1 MVKVRKTGKSLNINL
16 TDTIKLLRFL
26 ENFMFLDIVDRYLSY
41 LGEKLVPLSSIKSDT
56 LTIYP
61 KYVLVPTTQYYLSFI
76 DVEANLGGV
85 RIMRK
90 RDIEIDKPVQ
100 FDEYEFIEY
109 SWGPWSK
116 VEIGF
121 HISFYENEKKIG
133 VGGVSIKVKSYTG
146 FGTCYCP
153 LYFNKDSAKL
163 RYVEE
168 GLKAFI
174 ESNGK
179 KFEEVERESPAA
191 ALKIGIL
198 EDAMF
203 LSLNVLY
210 SIYNGVI
217 KEDTIEYKIFAP
229 FTKILHSYGKNF
241 EEVLSIIKEFSII
254 L

>member
-1 MVKVRKTGKSLNINL
+1 
-16 TDTIKLLRFL
+16 
-26 ENFMFLDIVDRYLSY
+26 
-41 LGEKLVPLSSIKSDT
+41 
-56 LTIYP
+56 
-61 KYVLVPTTQYYLSFI
+61 
-76 DVEANLGGV
+76 
-85 RIMRK
+85 MRK

-109 SWGPWSK
+109 SWGPWFK

-121 HISFYENEKKIG
+121 RISFYENEKKIG

-174 ESNGK
+174 KSKGK

>member
-1 MVKVRKTGKSLNINL
+1 MMKVRKTGKSLNMNL
-16 TDTIKLLRFL
+16 TDTIKFLRFL
-26 ENFMFLDIVDRYLSY
+26 ENFMFFGIVDGYLSY

-76 DVEANLGGV
+76 DLEANLGGV
-85 RIMRK
+85 KIMRK

-133 VGGVSIKVKSYTG
+133 VDGMSIKVKSYTG
-146 FGTCYCP
+146 FGTYYYP
-153 LYFNKDSAKL
+153 LYFSRNFITLK
-163 RYVEE
+163 YVGE

-191 ALKIGIL
+191 ALRIGVL

-229 FTKILHSYGKNF
+229 FTKILHSYGKDF
-241 EEVLSIIKEFSII
+241 EEVLSIIKEFSMI